1 MTSTPTLGSQ
11 RPTTKTKT
19 GGHRRL
25 ELLFE
30 LLTSHDLRSLC
41 HLSQKLLETSEE
53 TDQTAFVHSSVENLP
68 NLGKGC
74 TVAPLVDDLHEL
86 PACSP
91 RRSLIALLLE
101 DETTEGSRALF
112 GGKLVEEAVEEQ
124 LTEHQFITGT
134 NLTGDASLEL
144 HHVCFVDEA
153 QAAKNSSSVLEL
165 LHLQNRHGIT
175 DLLSD
180 LLDLVAKLNLVLVLG
195 VESCQSRRVV

>member
-53 TDQTAFVHSSVENLP
+53 TDQTAFVHVDLSHISLLFSSKMKQLR
-68 NLGKGC
+68 
-74 TVAPLVDDLHEL
+74 AAAH
-86 PACSP
+86 CSGVS
-91 RRSLIALLLE
+91 SLKKRLKSSSLSTNSSPVLISQA
-101 DETTEGSRALF
+101 TRALSC
-112 GGKLVEEAVEEQ
+112 
-124 LTEHQFITGT
+124 TTS
-134 NLTGDASLEL
+134 AS
-144 HHVCFVDEA
+144 
-153 QAAKNSSSVLEL
+153 
-165 LHLQNRHGIT
+165 HGIT

-180 LLDLVAKLNLVLVLG
+180 LLDLVAKLNLVLVLVPYERCFSARWKAKPQVRWRWEDLVQADPWEDG
-195 VESCQSRRVV
+195 IWRS